1 MKKSGRKPILILGA
15 TGLVGSNLFK
25 YLKDKKYSVTGTYF
39 KNKKKNCIYFDISKN
54 SINLIKN
61 IKKIKYIVIASA
73 INVNLDET
81 KKDYKKSYFI
91 NVRKTK
97 VVIDQCFKNDI
108 TPIYISSD
116 AVFDGKKGNYK
127 ESDKKNP
134 IHAYGRIKNEV
145 EKYIIKQKKKYLIVR
160 TSRIFGVSKNDNT
173 FLTSLKKRIQTQEK
187 IHCSSD
193 QKFSPIFVND
203 LSNYI
208 EKLIKNNYFGIF
220 HLVSIKSIT
229 HYKIARSVK
238 KFFKIK
244 KNKVISCKI
253 NSLKVIEKRPL
264 LTNLLMYKFESLF
277 NVKYNN
283 LEYYLKKI
291 RHNEKKN
298 YRHK

>member
-145 EKYIIKQKKKYLIVR
+145 EKYIIKQKKNI
-160 TSRIFGVSKNDNT
+160 
-173 FLTSLKKRIQTQEK
+173 
-187 IHCSSD
+187 
-193 QKFSPIFVND
+193 
-203 LSNYI
+203 
-208 EKLIKNNYFGIF
+208 
-220 HLVSIKSIT
+220 
-229 HYKIARSVK
+229 
-238 KFFKIK
+238 
-244 KNKVISCKI
+244 
-253 NSLKVIEKRPL
+253 
-264 LTNLLMYKFESLF
+264 
-277 NVKYNN
+277 
-283 LEYYLKKI
+283 
-291 RHNEKKN
+291 
-298 YRHK
+298 

>member
-1 MKKSGRKPILILGA
+1 LKKSERKTILILGA

-25 YLKDKKYSVTGTYF
+25 HLKEKKYSVTGTYF
-39 KNKKKNCIYFDISKN
+39 KNKKKNYTYFDISKD

-73 INVNLDET
+73 INVNLDDT
-81 KKDYKKSYFI
+81 KKNYKNSYFI
-91 NVRKTK
+91 NVKKTK

-134 IHAYGRIKNEV
+134 IHSYGRIKNEV
-145 EKYIIKQKKKYLIVR
+145 EKYIIKKKKNYLIVR
-160 TSRIFGVSKNDNT
+160 TSRIFGVIKNDNT
-173 FLTSLKKRIQTQEK
+173 FLTSLKEKIQTQEK
-187 IHCSSD
+187 VLCSND

-208 EKLIKNNYFGIF
+208 EKLIRNNYFGIF

-229 HYKIARSVK
+229 HYKIAKLIK